1 MKKLIIAAALLLA
14 LGANNSIAQ
23 AQNVVREGKTFK
35 SVSSRSSKKDTLLT
49 SYRFEDSKGNM
60 YPIIINKASGR
71 CYIWKR
77 SGKTGNMYKMYM
89 KTDVS
94 KQIAKELNIPF
105 KDSK

>member
-14 LGANNSIAQ
+14 LGVNNSI

-35 SVSSRSSKKDTLLT
+35 SVSSKSSKKDTLLT

-71 CYIWKR
+71 CYIWKK

-89 KTDVS
+89 KTDIS

-105 KDSK
+105 KENK